1 MCFTEFK
8 FKWTTPCSGCQRI
21 KRKCKSCLTFD
32 RFNLVL
38 EVLKIS
44 RSRKKPQQHCSCSWR
59 NFFHFLFY
67 FKKVFFSKKK
77 KKTLTLKHL
86 HFLMNEKLVD
96 LIPIKRSHTCTQTF
110 NHTYT
115 PIFNVRWH
123 SVYIQSTPE
132 AHTLCTHE
140 SFWVK
145 FYLGR
150 RSVILIMSD
159 LTCVKYSSPDGHPTG
174 FIGRPW
180 EAKNITHTNIIYISI
195 SHPLLVDWI

>member
-1 MCFTEFK
+1 MAAKESNANANPVWPLIGLTLCWKCWKYQDQGRSHNNIVHVRDGISSIFCFTLRK
-8 FKWTTPCSGCQRI
+8 F
-21 KRKCKSCLTFD
+21 
-32 RFNLVL
+32 
-38 EVLKIS
+38 
-44 RSRKKPQQHCSCSWR
+44 
-59 NFFHFLFY
+59 FFL
-67 FKKVFFSKKK
+67 KK